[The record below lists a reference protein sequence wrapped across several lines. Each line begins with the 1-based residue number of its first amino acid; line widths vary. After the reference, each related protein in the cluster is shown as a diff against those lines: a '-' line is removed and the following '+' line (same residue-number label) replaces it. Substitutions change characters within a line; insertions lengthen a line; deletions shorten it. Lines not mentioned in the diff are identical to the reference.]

1 MTHYE
6 CHCVIVTLF
15 AKSIALRGW
24 LEGLVLLGLRG
35 VLRAIAL
42 LLHFSRILLRYYY
55 TFWEGRDVRG
65 SFTNSV
71 RQRWGT
77 QRYTETN
84 RGTQRGAQ
92 RREAQI
98 VPSLR

>member
-42 LLHFSRILLRYYY
+42 LSHFWRILWRYYY
-55 TFWEGRDVRG
+55 TLLEGRNHFFG
-65 SFTNSV
+65 GPECPGKFY
-71 RQRWGT
+71 Q
-77 QRYTETN
+77 
-84 RGTQRGAQ
+84 
-92 RREAQI
+92 
-98 VPSLR
+98 